1 MPHDAQELAGRIALT
16 TPHDTVKGSI
26 FRSVVV
32 ELEKRLPDD
41 PRIPELRA
49 RYVKSAWRDFSN
61 FPVTE
66 YLTLVYQAAE
76 LIEPIVGGFR
86 EALTALG
93 HGVALAF
100 LDSAVGKLALTMT
113 SGRDPLAMLSYAAS
127 VYAVSASYGRR
138 TYLRRGPHEAVLQ
151 LRRDFMPPDYHRGAV
166 RAGVQYHGHQADVEV
181 ESLALLDMDVIVR
194 YPPAA
199 AR

>member
-1 MPHDAQELAGRIALT
+1 VPHDAKDLSQRIALS
-16 TPHDTVKGSI
+16 TPQDTVKGSI

-32 ELEKRLPDD
+32 ELERRLPDD
-41 PRIPELRA
+41 PRIPELRS

-61 FPVTE
+61 FPVAE

-76 LIEPIVGGFR
+76 LLEPLTGGFE

-93 HGVALAF
+93 HGVSLAF

-151 LRRDFMPPDYHRGAV
+151 LRRDFMPPAYHRGAV
-166 RAGVQYHGHQADVEV
+166 RAGVSFHGHPADVEV
-181 ESLALLDMDVIVR
+181 ESFSLLDMDVLVR